1 MTLNRLLKGFEVEL
15 FTGRADGRNVGIAAR
30 AKRELEGFVTEPD
43 HRNLEYVTDPQ
54 ADYDGIAEAL
64 LSPRRKLRRWLMEQD
79 LTLLPGSTLSLGD
92 TDRFERSD
100 PHNPYHSLI
109 EATYGTAV
117 VTASIHINLG
127 IDNPAELFAALRL
140 VRCEAALLLS
150 LSASSP
156 FLNGRITGAHSQRW
170 LQFPL
175 TPARVPL
182 FLDHQHFISWTNQQ
196 IEAGSMHN
204 VRHLWT
210 SVRPNGPDRPHQLNR
225 LELRICDLITDPEV
239 LIAVTVLLEL
249 RVQQVLRE
257 PELHDPLQSSALNLQ
272 QLVELSMSNDR
283 AAARSSL
290 EATLHNW
297 RDGRERSCRNWL
309 EQLIDSVTPL
319 AEELGLKQQ
328 LEPLSAVLQEGNQA
342 MRWLQG
348 IHSGESI
355 ESVLRESITAM
366 REEEMRGVC
375 TPAERSLG

>member
-1 MTLNRLLKGFEVEL
+1 MTRNRLLKGFEVEL
-15 FTGRADGRNVGIAAR
+15 FTGRSDGRNVGIAAR
-30 AKRELEGFVTEPD
+30 AQQELPGFVTEPD
-43 HRNLEYVTDPQ
+43 HRNLEYVTDPL
-54 ADYDGIAEAL
+54 ADYDAIPEAL
-64 LSPRRKLRRWLMEQD
+64 LSPRRKLRRWLMEQN

-92 TDRFERSD
+92 TERFERSD
-100 PHNPYHSLI
+100 PKNPYHSLI
-109 EATYGTAV
+109 ESTYGTAV

-127 IDNPAELFAALRL
+127 INNPAELFAALRL

-196 IEAGSMHN
+196 IQDGSMHN

-257 PELHDPLQSSALNLQ
+257 PMQHDPLQSSALNLQ
-272 QLVELSMSNDR
+272 QLQELSMSNDR

-297 RDGRERSCRNWL
+297 RDGRERSCRDWL

-319 AEELGLKQQ
+319 AQELGLKQQ
-328 LEPLSAVLQEGNQA
+328 LEPLAAVLREGNQA
-342 MRWLQG
+342 MRWLHR

-355 ESVLRESITAM
+355 EAVLRESITAM
-366 REEEMRGVC
+366 QEEEMRGVC
-375 TPAERSLG
+375 TPTERTLG